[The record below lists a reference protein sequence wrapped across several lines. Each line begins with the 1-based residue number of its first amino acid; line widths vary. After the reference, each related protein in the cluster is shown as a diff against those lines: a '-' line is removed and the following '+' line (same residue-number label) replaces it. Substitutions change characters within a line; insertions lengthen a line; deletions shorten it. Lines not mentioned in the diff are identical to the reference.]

1 MININK
7 FLLLYI
13 SAYILILYFSFPNLV
28 EANGRIEKYETYQ
41 DQHHLIN
48 YGLYPKKI
56 FTGPLH
62 IALSI
67 QNINTLKYLDANVNI
82 EISGPDFNENIKA
95 KKSFDSPLFYE
106 YDTIILNEGMY
117 NLTIIIDTIE
127 GNSEI
132 RKIFTVHKGTNI
144 TNILII
150 FSTITLILIPL
161 SLITRKYY
169 LNKTIKT
176 S

>member
-1 MININK
+1 MINTNK
-7 FLLLYI
+7 FLSLYI
-13 SAYILILYFSFPNLV
+13 SIYILILYFSFPNLL
-28 EANGRIEKYETYQ
+28 EANGRIEKYEVYQ

-48 YGLYPKKI
+48 YGLYPEKI

-62 IALSI
+62 VALSI
-67 QNINTLKYLDANVNI
+67 QNINTLKHIDANVNI

-106 YDTIILNEGMY
+106 YDTIIFNEGLY
-117 NLTIIIDTIE
+117 NLTITIDTLE

-132 RKIFTVHKGTNI
+132 KKIFTVNKGTNI
-144 TNILII
+144 SNILII
-150 FSTITLILIPL
+150 FSTITLILIPF

-169 LNKTIKT
+169 LNKATKT

>member
-13 SAYILILYFSFPNLV
+13 SAYIFILYFSFPNLL
-28 EANGRIEKYETYQ
+28 EANGRIEKYEIYQ
-41 DQHHLIN
+41 DQRHLIN
-48 YGLYPKKI
+48 YGLYPEKI

-67 QNINTLKYLDANVNI
+67 QNINTLKYLDAKVNI
-82 EISGPDFNENIKA
+82 NISGPNFTENIKA

-106 YDTIILNEGMY
+106 YDTIMFNEGIY

-169 LNKTIKT
+169 LNKAIKT

>member
-1 MININK
+1 M
-7 FLLLYI
+7 
-13 SAYILILYFSFPNLV
+13 FSTK
-28 EANGRIEKYETYQ
+28 IE
-41 DQHHLIN
+41 IC
-48 YGLYPKKI
+48 
-56 FTGPLH
+56 
-62 IALSI
+62 
-67 QNINTLKYLDANVNI
+67 NINTLKYLDAKVNI
-82 EISGPDFNENIKA
+82 NISGPNFTENIKA

-106 YDTIILNEGMY
+106 YDTIMFNEGIY

-169 LNKTIKT
+169 LNKAIKT

>member
-1 MININK
+1 MRECKN
-7 FLLLYI
+7 LG
-13 SAYILILYFSFPNLV
+13 ILYFSFPNLI

-48 YGLYPKKI
+48 YGLYPEKI

-67 QNINTLKYLDANVNI
+67 QNINTLRYLDANVNI
-82 EISGPDFNENIKA
+82 EISGTDFNENIKA

-106 YDTIILNEGMY
+106 YDTFMFNEGIY

-127 GNSEI
+127 GKSEI

-161 SLITRKYY
+161 SLITRKYF
-169 LNKTIKT
+169 LIKATKTT
-176 S
+176 